1 MILLMSEPNPDEQTR
16 EPLYFDVRLTPHR
29 SLSRR
34 GFLILMMAVC
44 TISFAA
50 GLAFYLAG
58 AWPVVGFLGLDVAL
72 IYVAFRIN
80 YRRAR
85 TFETL
90 RLSRNNLLVEH
101 VNHWGQKRTWH
112 FQPYWLQVLLDEPAA
127 GDSRLVLRSHGQSLE
142 IAGFLPPAERSDLA
156 HALRTALAQV
166 RAVCA
171 PCPPCAPLS
180 L

>member
-1 MILLMSEPNPDEQTR
+1 MTTPNTH
-16 EPLYFDVRLTPHR
+16 EPLYFNARLTPHR

-34 GFLILMMAVC
+34 GFLILMTAVC
-44 TISFAA
+44 AVSFAA

-72 IYVAFRIN
+72 IAIAFRIN

-90 RLSRNNLLVEH
+90 RLSRDNLLVEH
-101 VNHWGQKRTWH
+101 VNHWGQKRTWR

-127 GDSRLVLRSHGQSLE
+127 GENRLVLRSHGQSLE

-156 HALRTALAQV
+156 HSLRTALAKV
-166 RAVCA
+166 RATCA
-171 PCPPCAPLS
+171 PGSPVPS
-180 L
+180 